1 MPQTAAKHLH
11 HQARRLAKETW
22 AAQANLSFFL
32 ILLVVCVFILPLTP
46 LIEEYFS
53 VYADIAY
60 SVLLTSG
67 LAIGWSRSWLFYM
80 GVLVGVTGLAVR
92 WLAWWHPAISI
103 FREPTSLAAIVI
115 LIVILLVRVFRK
127 GPVSGSRLQGAVAAY
142 LLLGLA
148 WAHAYSIFA
157 LRHPQAFQ
165 STETMSNTVASW
177 TYFSF
182 ITLTTVG
189 YGDIIP
195 KAPVARM
202 IAVGEALAGQLYLAT
217 LVARLVALQV
227 SSGGAK
233 ESTADDTKRNE

>member
-1 MPQTAAKHLH
+1 M
-11 HQARRLAKETW
+11 RETW

-32 ILLVVCVFILPLTP
+32 ILLVVCVFILPLTS
-46 LIEEYFS
+46 LVEEYFS

-60 SVLLTSG
+60 SVLLISG
-67 LAIGWSRSWLFYM
+67 LAIGWSRSWIFYT
-80 GVLVGVTGLAVR
+80 GVVVGVGGLAVR
-92 WLAWWHPAISI
+92 WLVWWYPRIAE
-103 FREPTSLAAIVI
+103 FREVTSLAAIVI
-115 LIVILLVRVFRK
+115 LIVILLVRVFEK
-127 GPVSGSRLQGAVAAY
+127 GPVSGSRLQGAIAAY

-157 LRHPQAFQ
+157 LHHPQAFQ
-165 STETMSNTVASW
+165 SAEPSSNTVASW

-182 ITLTTVG
+182 TTLTTVG

-195 KAPVARM
+195 KAPAARM

-227 SSGGAK
+227 TGGTGK
-233 ESTADDTKRNE
+233 GTAGEQK